1 MDDFLTN
8 LTVRFV
14 ANQWIEAID
23 FTKFAIVGSCVL
35 NALCHPPFSDTHLQ
49 DINLIYPTTDGA
61 CFESAVFDAIMKLR
75 RMDSLNKRDQ
85 LRVEQIPSTLQCFVH
100 LSNGITLN
108 FFNTPPEDAKNP
120 LSHILHNFDMDI
132 TQVAF
137 VGRISHLG
145 RNARQLF
152 CWCVWRCWIHRNY
165 FLPFRWSN
173 HLDVCFPASCGN
185 ENIRCVQSARRSTKG
200 CVQSYPEI
208 LCARILLVGTTHLWW
223 WLRRIDTAMWGSF
236 TPDWA

>member
-1 MDDFLTN
+1 MKEVYSNVKGDISSFEKSLHETDLGNGYFQADNNQHVRDELSFVSTMDDFLTN

-61 CFESAVFDAIMKLR
+61 CFESAVFDAIMKLQ

-137 VGRISHLG
+137 VGRISHFG

-152 CWCVWRCWIHRNY
+152 C
-165 FLPFRWSN
+165 
-173 HLDVCFPASCGN
+173 
-185 ENIRCVQSARRSTKG
+185 
-200 CVQSYPEI
+200 
-208 LCARILLVGTTHLWW
+208 
-223 WLRRIDTAMWGSF
+223 
-236 TPDWA
+236 